1 MSQIINEAFQE
12 LKGLNEDTFSFNKEG
27 FDRLQSFLTRDLTD
41 ETVEIIDPEAENSGE
56 LKPNYLNDCV
66 LECCVCHDLIY
77 KNPKDIV
84 VDEET
89 QKVNV
94 DEECPHCYNMGG
106 FKVIGQ
112 IKPLVD
118 EASLTVT
125 VDGDDVEV
133 KEVEKTEE
141 KRDASENL
149 TEGTI
154 RRQHLD
160 VWSLIYE
167 QLTDPGY
174 LVPVEGKQRQ
184 IVAGLY
190 PYQRVSSDGENI
202 VVEALTE
209 EELQPAKDVVDK
221 FKDRG
226 ASYVV
231 KKEKYSRYPYKLVI
245 TAPYSDD
252 MVESL
257 REDVRSDSLKRELT
271 SFLDDREYDTSD
283 PEVKEYIDSAAEYI
297 QMSRDAGNTYSV
309 EEWYKDTKENYPE
322 DLKELKKKKSTHSNV
337 EDEVLKIFDENDF
350 DVEDEEVKKYA
361 EAAAEY
367 IVETRNNWPQ
377 YSVEEWFE
385 DTKMNYPEDLD
396 ELKKVNESLNE
407 SISKNDRDI
416 IIDAVKC
423 EFETGH
429 GYMEDKDEFE
439 ETIGRRLTAAK
450 YEELKEFY
458 SELQDLGPA
467 GFYEEYKDKLEFDPD
482 FVEEFGYEEDDRDDE
497 DDKDFDESLNE
508 SFEKATIET
517 ADSKLSMESDDN
529 GKVTVVS
536 EPKKVDE
543 ETYEGPET
551 IAPVAEETEDVI
563 EANATESEGEE
574 EPEEKEESMEEVET
588 EETMPEDSEDID
600 IDEFDENEFNSL
612 GESYLKEV
620 YNNVDSFKTVRGYVN
635 GDSLKLEGV
644 ITFKSGKKLNTSF
657 LFESNL
663 ITKTGKVKL
672 LGENLQFAQ
681 RKNSFTLTCSVKDK
695 KLVMEALTYNYNA
708 KDASTG
714 KSKRIY
720 GTVKNK

>member
-41 ETVEIIDPEAENSGE
+41 ETVEIIDPEAENNGE

-89 QKVNV
+89 QKVNI
-94 DEECPHCYNMGG
+94 DEECPHCYNAGG

-133 KEVEKTEE
+133 KEAEKAEE
-141 KRDASENL
+141 KEDASENL

-174 LVPVEGKQRQ
+174 LVPVEGKHRQ

-231 KKEKYSRYPYKLVI
+231 KKEKYNRYPYKLVI
-245 TAPYSDD
+245 TAPYNDD

-257 REDVRSDSLKRELT
+257 REDIRSDSLKRELT
-271 SFLDDREYDTSD
+271 AFLDDREYDTSD
-283 PEVKEYIDSAAEYI
+283 PEVKDYIDNAAEYI

-322 DLKELKKKKSTHSNV
+322 DLKELKKKESTYSNV

-367 IVETRNNWPQ
+367 IVEARNQWPQ

-385 DTKMNYPEDLD
+385 DTKTNYPEDLD
-396 ELKKVNESLNE
+396 ELKKVNESL
-407 SISKNDRDI
+407 K
-416 IIDAVKC
+416 
-423 EFETGH
+423 
-429 GYMEDKDEFE
+429 
-439 ETIGRRLTAAK
+439 
-450 YEELKEFY
+450 
-458 SELQDLGPA
+458 
-467 GFYEEYKDKLEFDPD
+467 
-482 FVEEFGYEEDDRDDE
+482 
-497 DDKDFDESLNE
+497 E

-517 ADSKLSMESDDN
+517 ADSKLSMESDDD

-543 ETYEGPET
+543 DAYEGLET
-551 IAPVAEETEDVI
+551 IAPVAEETADVI
-563 EANATESEGEE
+563 EANIEESKSEEAPEE
-574 EPEEKEESMEEVET
+574 EEESMEEVET
-588 EETMPEDSEDID
+588 EKDMPEDSEDID

-620 YNNVDSFKTVRGYVN
+620 YNNVDSFKTVRGYIN

>member
-27 FDRLQSFLTRDLTD
+27 FDRLQSFLTQDLTD

-141 KRDASENL
+141 KRDASETL

-209 EELQPAKDVVDK
+209 EELQPAKDVADK

-283 PEVKEYIDSAAEYI
+283 SEVKEYIDNAAEYI

-350 DVEDEEVKKYA
+350 DVEDEGVKKYA

-407 SISKNDRDI
+407 S
-416 IIDAVKC
+416 
-423 EFETGH
+423 
-429 GYMEDKDEFE
+429 
-439 ETIGRRLTAAK
+439 
-450 YEELKEFY
+450 
-458 SELQDLGPA
+458 
-467 GFYEEYKDKLEFDPD
+467 
-482 FVEEFGYEEDDRDDE
+482 
-497 DDKDFDESLNE
+497 
-508 SFEKATIET
+508 FEKATIEI

-543 ETYEGPET
+543 DTYEGPET

-563 EANATESEGEE
+563 EANATESEDEE
-574 EPEEKEESMEEVET
+574 EPEEKEESMKEVET
-588 EETMPEDSEDID
+588 EETIPEDSEDID

>member
-41 ETVEIIDPEAENSGE
+41 ETVEIIDPEAENNGE

-89 QKVNV
+89 QKVNI
-94 DEECPHCYNMGG
+94 DEECPHCYNAGG

-133 KEVEKTEE
+133 KEAEKTEAKE
-141 KRDASENL
+141 DASEKL

-221 FKDRG
+221 FKDQG

-231 KKEKYSRYPYKLVI
+231 KKEKYTKYPYKLVI

-257 REDVRSDSLKRELT
+257 REDVRRDSLKRELT

-283 PEVKEYIDSAAEYI
+283 PEVKDYINNAAEYI

-322 DLKELKKKKSTHSNV
+322 DLYELKKKDSTYSNI

-367 IVETRNNWPQ
+367 IEDARNQWPQ

-385 DTKMNYPEDLD
+385 DTKENYPEDLD
-396 ELKKVNESLNE
+396 ELKKVNESL
-407 SISKNDRDI
+407 K
-416 IIDAVKC
+416 
-423 EFETGH
+423 
-429 GYMEDKDEFE
+429 
-439 ETIGRRLTAAK
+439 
-450 YEELKEFY
+450 
-458 SELQDLGPA
+458 
-467 GFYEEYKDKLEFDPD
+467 
-482 FVEEFGYEEDDRDDE
+482 
-497 DDKDFDESLNE
+497 E

-517 ADSKLSMESDDN
+517 ADSKLSMESDDS

-543 ETYEGPET
+543 DTYEGPET
-551 IAPVAEETEDVI
+551 IAPVAEETADVI
-563 EANATESEGEE
+563 EANTEESKSEEAPEE
-574 EPEEKEESMEEVET
+574 EEESMEEVET
-588 EETMPEDSEDID
+588 EKDMPEDSEDID

-620 YNNVDSFKTVRGYVN
+620 YNNVDSFKTVRGYIN

>member
-41 ETVEIIDPEAENSGE
+41 ETVEIIDPEAENNGE

-94 DEECPHCYNMGG
+94 DEECPHCYNVGG

-133 KEVEKTEE
+133 KEAEKTEAKE
-141 KRDASENL
+141 DASENL
-149 TEGTI
+149 IEGTI

-209 EELQPAKDVVDK
+209 EELQPAKDIVDK
-221 FKDRG
+221 FKDQG

-231 KKEKYSRYPYKLVI
+231 KKEKYTRYPYKLVI
-245 TAPYSDD
+245 TAPYNED

-283 PEVKEYIDSAAEYI
+283 PGVKDYIDNAAEYI

-322 DLKELKKKKSTHSNV
+322 DLYELKKKDSTYSNI

-367 IVETRNNWPQ
+367 IEDARNQWPQ

-385 DTKMNYPEDLD
+385 DTKENYPEDLD
-396 ELKKVNESLNE
+396 ELKKVNESL
-407 SISKNDRDI
+407 K
-416 IIDAVKC
+416 
-423 EFETGH
+423 
-429 GYMEDKDEFE
+429 
-439 ETIGRRLTAAK
+439 
-450 YEELKEFY
+450 
-458 SELQDLGPA
+458 
-467 GFYEEYKDKLEFDPD
+467 
-482 FVEEFGYEEDDRDDE
+482 
-497 DDKDFDESLNE
+497 E

-517 ADSKLSMESDDN
+517 ADSKLSMESDDS

-543 ETYEGPET
+543 DTYEGPET
-551 IAPVAEETEDVI
+551 IAPVAEETADVI
-563 EANATESEGEE
+563 EANTKESKSEEAPEE
-574 EPEEKEESMEEVET
+574 EGESMEEVET
-588 EETMPEDSEDID
+588 EKDMPEDSEDID

-620 YNNVDSFKTVRGYVN
+620 YNNVDSFKTVRGYIN

>member
-41 ETVEIIDPEAENSGE
+41 ETVEIIDPEAENNGE

-94 DEECPHCYNMGG
+94 DEECPHCYNAGG

-133 KEVEKTEE
+133 KEAERTEE
-141 KRDASENL
+141 KEDSSENL

-174 LVPVEGKQRQ
+174 LVPVEGKHRQ

-221 FKDRG
+221 FKDQG

-231 KKEKYSRYPYKLVI
+231 KKEKYNRYPYKLVI
-245 TAPYSDD
+245 TAPYNED

-283 PEVKEYIDSAAEYI
+283 PAVKDYIDNAAEYI

-322 DLKELKKKKSTHSNV
+322 DLYELKKKDSTYSNI

-367 IVETRNNWPQ
+367 IEDARNQWPQ

-385 DTKMNYPEDLD
+385 DTKENYPEDLD
-396 ELKKVNESLNE
+396 ELKKVNESL
-407 SISKNDRDI
+407 K
-416 IIDAVKC
+416 
-423 EFETGH
+423 
-429 GYMEDKDEFE
+429 
-439 ETIGRRLTAAK
+439 
-450 YEELKEFY
+450 
-458 SELQDLGPA
+458 
-467 GFYEEYKDKLEFDPD
+467 
-482 FVEEFGYEEDDRDDE
+482 
-497 DDKDFDESLNE
+497 E
-508 SFEKATIET
+508 SFEKATVET
-517 ADSKLSMESDDN
+517 ADSKLSMESDDS

-543 ETYEGPET
+543 DTYEGPET
-551 IAPVAEETEDVI
+551 IAPVAEETADVI
-563 EANATESEGEE
+563 EANTEESKSEEAPEE
-574 EPEEKEESMEEVET
+574 EEELMEEVET
-588 EETMPEDSEDID
+588 EKDMPEDSEDID

-612 GESYLKEV
+612 GEGYLKEV
-620 YNNVDSFKTVRGYVN
+620 YNNVDSFKTVRGYIN

>member
-12 LKGLNEDTFSFNKEG
+12 LKGLNEDTFSFDKKG

-41 ETVEIIDPEAENSGE
+41 ETVEIIDPEAENNGE
-56 LKPNYLNDCV
+56 LKSNYLNDCV

-89 QKVNV
+89 QKVNI
-94 DEECPHCYNMGG
+94 DEECPHCYNAGG

-125 VDGDDVEV
+125 VDGNDVEV
-133 KEVEKTEE
+133 KEAEKTEAKE
-141 KRDASENL
+141 DASENL

-174 LVPVEGKQRQ
+174 LVPVEGKHRQ

-221 FKDRG
+221 FKDQG
-226 ASYVV
+226 ASYMV

-283 PEVKEYIDSAAEYI
+283 PGVKDYINNAAEYI

-322 DLKELKKKKSTHSNV
+322 DLKELKKKDSTYSNI

-367 IVETRNNWPQ
+367 IEDARNQWPQ

-385 DTKMNYPEDLD
+385 DTKENYPEELD
-396 ELKKVNESLNE
+396 ELKKVNESL
-407 SISKNDRDI
+407 K
-416 IIDAVKC
+416 
-423 EFETGH
+423 
-429 GYMEDKDEFE
+429 
-439 ETIGRRLTAAK
+439 
-450 YEELKEFY
+450 
-458 SELQDLGPA
+458 
-467 GFYEEYKDKLEFDPD
+467 
-482 FVEEFGYEEDDRDDE
+482 
-497 DDKDFDESLNE
+497 E

-517 ADSKLSMESDDN
+517 ADSKLSMESDDS

-543 ETYEGPET
+543 DTYEGPET
-551 IAPVAEETEDVI
+551 IAPVAEETADVI
-563 EANATESEGEE
+563 EANTEESKSEEAPEE
-574 EPEEKEESMEEVET
+574 EEESMEEVET
-588 EETMPEDSEDID
+588 EKDMPEDSEDID

-620 YNNVDSFKTVRGYVN
+620 YNNVDSFKTVRGYIN

>member
-41 ETVEIIDPEAENSGE
+41 ETVEIIDPEAENNGE

-89 QKVNV
+89 QKVNI
-94 DEECPHCYNMGG
+94 DEECPHCYNAGG

-133 KEVEKTEE
+133 KEAEKAEE
-141 KRDASENL
+141 KEDASENL

-174 LVPVEGKQRQ
+174 LVPVEGKHRQ

-231 KKEKYSRYPYKLVI
+231 KKEKYNRYPYKLVI
-245 TAPYSDD
+245 TAPYNDD

-257 REDVRSDSLKRELT
+257 REDIRSDSLKRELT
-271 SFLDDREYDTSD
+271 AFLDDREYDTSD
-283 PEVKEYIDSAAEYI
+283 PEVKDYIDNAAEYI

-322 DLKELKKKKSTHSNV
+322 DLKELKKKESTYSNV

-367 IVETRNNWPQ
+367 IEDARNQWPQ

-385 DTKMNYPEDLD
+385 DTKENYPEDLD
-396 ELKKVNESLNE
+396 ELKKVNESL
-407 SISKNDRDI
+407 K
-416 IIDAVKC
+416 
-423 EFETGH
+423 
-429 GYMEDKDEFE
+429 
-439 ETIGRRLTAAK
+439 
-450 YEELKEFY
+450 
-458 SELQDLGPA
+458 
-467 GFYEEYKDKLEFDPD
+467 
-482 FVEEFGYEEDDRDDE
+482 
-497 DDKDFDESLNE
+497 E

-517 ADSKLSMESDDN
+517 ADSKLSMESDDD

-543 ETYEGPET
+543 DAYEGPET
-551 IAPVAEETEDVI
+551 IAPVAEETADVI
-563 EANATESEGEE
+563 EANTEESKSEEAPEE
-574 EPEEKEESMEEVET
+574 EEESMEEVET
-588 EETMPEDSEDID
+588 EKDMPEDSEDID

-620 YNNVDSFKTVRGYVN
+620 YNNVDSFKTVRGYIN

>member
-89 QKVNV
+89 QKVNI
-94 DEECPHCYNMGG
+94 DEECPHCYNAGG

-133 KEVEKTEE
+133 KEAEKTEE
-141 KRDASENL
+141 KEDSSENL

-174 LVPVEGKQRQ
+174 LVPVEGKHRQ

-209 EELQPAKDVVDK
+209 EELQPAKEVVDK
-221 FKDRG
+221 FKDQG

-231 KKEKYSRYPYKLVI
+231 KKEKYNRYPYKLVI

-283 PEVKEYIDSAAEYI
+283 SEVKDYIDNAAEYI
-297 QMSRDAGNTYSV
+297 QMARDAGNTYSV

-322 DLKELKKKKSTHSNV
+322 DLKELKKKDSTHSSV

-367 IVETRNNWPQ
+367 IEDARNQWPQ

-385 DTKMNYPEDLD
+385 DTKTNYPEDLD
-396 ELKKVNESLNE
+396 ELKKVNESL
-407 SISKNDRDI
+407 K
-416 IIDAVKC
+416 
-423 EFETGH
+423 
-429 GYMEDKDEFE
+429 
-439 ETIGRRLTAAK
+439 
-450 YEELKEFY
+450 
-458 SELQDLGPA
+458 
-467 GFYEEYKDKLEFDPD
+467 
-482 FVEEFGYEEDDRDDE
+482 
-497 DDKDFDESLNE
+497 E

-517 ADSKLSMESDDN
+517 ADSKLSMESDDS
-529 GKVTVVS
+529 GKVIVVS

-543 ETYEGPET
+543 DTYDGPET
-551 IAPVAEETEDVI
+551 IAPVAEETTATI
-563 EANATESEGEE
+563 EANTEESKSEEAPEE
-574 EPEEKEESMEEVET
+574 EGESMEEVET
-588 EETMPEDSEDID
+588 EKDMPEDSEDID

-620 YNNVDSFKTVRGYVN
+620 YNNVDSFKTVRGYIN

>member
-41 ETVEIIDPEAENSGE
+41 ETVEIIDPEAENNGE

-94 DEECPHCYNMGG
+94 DEECPHCYNAGG

-133 KEVEKTEE
+133 KEAEKTEAKE
-141 KRDASENL
+141 DASENL

-209 EELQPAKDVVDK
+209 EELQPAKEVVDR
-221 FKDRG
+221 FKDQG
-226 ASYVV
+226 ASYMV
-231 KKEKYSRYPYKLVI
+231 KKEKYNKYPYKLVI
-245 TAPYSDD
+245 TAPYNED

-283 PEVKEYIDSAAEYI
+283 PAVKDYIDNAAEYI

-322 DLKELKKKKSTHSNV
+322 DLKELKKKDSTYSNI

-350 DVEDEEVKKYA
+350 DVEDEAVKKYA

-367 IVETRNNWPQ
+367 IEDARNQWPQ

-385 DTKMNYPEDLD
+385 DTKENYPEDLD
-396 ELKKVNESLNE
+396 ELKKVNESL
-407 SISKNDRDI
+407 K
-416 IIDAVKC
+416 
-423 EFETGH
+423 
-429 GYMEDKDEFE
+429 
-439 ETIGRRLTAAK
+439 
-450 YEELKEFY
+450 
-458 SELQDLGPA
+458 
-467 GFYEEYKDKLEFDPD
+467 
-482 FVEEFGYEEDDRDDE
+482 
-497 DDKDFDESLNE
+497 E

-517 ADSKLSMESDDN
+517 ADSKLSMESDDS

-543 ETYEGPET
+543 DTYEGPET
-551 IAPVAEETEDVI
+551 ITPVAEETADVI
-563 EANATESEGEE
+563 EANTKESKSEEAPEE
-574 EPEEKEESMEEVET
+574 EEESMEEVET
-588 EETMPEDSEDID
+588 EKDMPEDSEDID

-620 YNNVDSFKTVRGYVN
+620 YNNVDSFKTVRGYIN

>member
-41 ETVEIIDPEAENSGE
+41 ETVEIIDPEAENNGE

-94 DEECPHCYNMGG
+94 DEECPHCYNAGG

-133 KEVEKTEE
+133 KEAEKTEAKE
-141 KRDASENL
+141 DASEKL
-149 TEGTI
+149 IEGTI

-209 EELQPAKDVVDK
+209 EELQPAKGVVDK
-221 FKDRG
+221 FKDQG
-226 ASYVV
+226 ASYMV
-231 KKEKYSRYPYKLVI
+231 KKEKYTRYPYKLVI

-283 PEVKEYIDSAAEYI
+283 PGVKDYIDNAAEYI

-322 DLKELKKKKSTHSNV
+322 DLKELKKKDSTYSNI

-367 IVETRNNWPQ
+367 IEDARNQWPQ

-385 DTKMNYPEDLD
+385 DTKENYPEDLD
-396 ELKKVNESLNE
+396 ELKKVNESL
-407 SISKNDRDI
+407 K
-416 IIDAVKC
+416 
-423 EFETGH
+423 
-429 GYMEDKDEFE
+429 
-439 ETIGRRLTAAK
+439 
-450 YEELKEFY
+450 
-458 SELQDLGPA
+458 
-467 GFYEEYKDKLEFDPD
+467 
-482 FVEEFGYEEDDRDDE
+482 
-497 DDKDFDESLNE
+497 E

-517 ADSKLSMESDDN
+517 ADSKLSMESDDS

-543 ETYEGPET
+543 DTYEGPET
-551 IAPVAEETEDVI
+551 IAPVAEETADVI
-563 EANATESEGEE
+563 EANTEESKSEETPEE
-574 EPEEKEESMEEVET
+574 EEESMEDVET
-588 EETMPEDSEDID
+588 EKDMPEDSEDID

-620 YNNVDSFKTVRGYVN
+620 YNNVDSFKTVRGYIN

>member
-41 ETVEIIDPEAENSGE
+41 ETVEIIDPEAENNGE

-89 QKVNV
+89 QKVNI
-94 DEECPHCYNMGG
+94 DEECPHCYNAGG

-133 KEVEKTEE
+133 KEAEKTEE
-141 KRDASENL
+141 KEDSSENL

-174 LVPVEGKQRQ
+174 PVPVEGKHRQ

-209 EELQPAKDVVDK
+209 EELQPAKEVVDK
-221 FKDRG
+221 FKDQG
-226 ASYVV
+226 ASYVI
-231 KKEKYSRYPYKLVI
+231 KKEKYNRYPYKLII

-283 PEVKEYIDSAAEYI
+283 SEVKDYIDNAAEYI
-297 QMSRDAGNTYSV
+297 QMARDAGNTYSV

-322 DLKELKKKKSTHSNV
+322 DLKELKKKDSTHSSV

-367 IVETRNNWPQ
+367 IEDARNQWPQ

-385 DTKMNYPEDLD
+385 DTKTNYPEDLD
-396 ELKKVNESLNE
+396 ELKKVNESL
-407 SISKNDRDI
+407 K
-416 IIDAVKC
+416 
-423 EFETGH
+423 
-429 GYMEDKDEFE
+429 
-439 ETIGRRLTAAK
+439 
-450 YEELKEFY
+450 
-458 SELQDLGPA
+458 
-467 GFYEEYKDKLEFDPD
+467 
-482 FVEEFGYEEDDRDDE
+482 
-497 DDKDFDESLNE
+497 E

-543 ETYEGPET
+543 DTYDGPET
-551 IAPVAEETEDVI
+551 IAPVAEETTATI
-563 EANATESEGEE
+563 EANTEESKSEEAPEGE
-574 EPEEKEESMEEVET
+574 EESMEEVET
-588 EETMPEDSEDID
+588 EKDMPEDSEDID

-620 YNNVDSFKTVRGYVN
+620 YNNVDSFKTVRGYIN

>member
-12 LKGLNEDTFSFNKEG
+12 LKGLNEDTFSFNKKG

-41 ETVEIIDPEAENSGE
+41 ETVEIIDPEAENNGE

-94 DEECPHCYNMGG
+94 DEECPHCYNAGG

-112 IKPLVD
+112 IKSLVD

-125 VDGDDVEV
+125 VDGNDVEV
-133 KEVEKTEE
+133 KEAEKTEAKE
-141 KRDASENL
+141 DASENL

-221 FKDRG
+221 FKDQG
-226 ASYVV
+226 ASYMV
-231 KKEKYSRYPYKLVI
+231 KKEKYTGYPYKLVI

-283 PEVKEYIDSAAEYI
+283 PGVKDYINNAAEYI

-322 DLKELKKKKSTHSNV
+322 DLKELKKKDSTHSNI

-367 IVETRNNWPQ
+367 IEDARNQWPQ

-385 DTKMNYPEDLD
+385 DTKENYPEDLD
-396 ELKKVNESLNE
+396 ELKKVNESL
-407 SISKNDRDI
+407 K
-416 IIDAVKC
+416 
-423 EFETGH
+423 
-429 GYMEDKDEFE
+429 
-439 ETIGRRLTAAK
+439 
-450 YEELKEFY
+450 
-458 SELQDLGPA
+458 
-467 GFYEEYKDKLEFDPD
+467 
-482 FVEEFGYEEDDRDDE
+482 
-497 DDKDFDESLNE
+497 E

-543 ETYEGPET
+543 DTYEGPET
-551 IAPVAEETEDVI
+551 IAPVAEETADVI
-563 EANATESEGEE
+563 EANTEESKSEEAPGEE
-574 EPEEKEESMEEVET
+574 EESMEEVEI
-588 EETMPEDSEDID
+588 EKDMPEDSEDID

-620 YNNVDSFKTVRGYVN
+620 YNNVDSFKTVRGYIN

>member
-41 ETVEIIDPEAENSGE
+41 ETVEIIDPEAENNGE

-89 QKVNV
+89 QKVNI
-94 DEECPHCYNMGG
+94 DEECPHCYNAGG

-133 KEVEKTEE
+133 KEAEKAEE
-141 KRDASENL
+141 KEDASENL

-174 LVPVEGKQRQ
+174 LVPVEGKHRQ

-231 KKEKYSRYPYKLVI
+231 KKEKYNRYPYKLVI
-245 TAPYSDD
+245 TAPYNDD

-257 REDVRSDSLKRELT
+257 REDIRSDSLKRELT
-271 SFLDDREYDTSD
+271 AFLDDREYDTSD
-283 PEVKEYIDSAAEYI
+283 PEVKDYIDNAAEYI

-322 DLKELKKKKSTHSNV
+322 DLKELKKKESTYSNV

-367 IVETRNNWPQ
+367 IVEARNQWPQ

-385 DTKMNYPEDLD
+385 DTKTNYPEDLD
-396 ELKKVNESLNE
+396 ELKKVNESL
-407 SISKNDRDI
+407 K
-416 IIDAVKC
+416 
-423 EFETGH
+423 
-429 GYMEDKDEFE
+429 
-439 ETIGRRLTAAK
+439 
-450 YEELKEFY
+450 
-458 SELQDLGPA
+458 
-467 GFYEEYKDKLEFDPD
+467 
-482 FVEEFGYEEDDRDDE
+482 
-497 DDKDFDESLNE
+497 E

-517 ADSKLSMESDDN
+517 ADSKLSMESDDD

-543 ETYEGPET
+543 DAYEGPET
-551 IAPVAEETEDVI
+551 IAPVAEETADVI
-563 EANATESEGEE
+563 EANTEESKSEEAPEE
-574 EPEEKEESMEEVET
+574 EEESMEEVET
-588 EETMPEDSEDID
+588 EKDMPEDSEDID

-620 YNNVDSFKTVRGYVN
+620 YNNVDSFKTVRGYIN

>member
-41 ETVEIIDPEAENSGE
+41 ETVEIIDPEAENNGE

-94 DEECPHCYNMGG
+94 DEECPHCYNAGG

-133 KEVEKTEE
+133 KEAEKTEAKE
-141 KRDASENL
+141 DASEKL

-154 RRQHLD
+154 RRHHLD

-174 LVPVEGKQRQ
+174 LVPVEGKHRQ

-221 FKDRG
+221 FKDQG

-231 KKEKYSRYPYKLVI
+231 KKEKYNKYPYKLVI
-245 TAPYSDD
+245 TAPYNED

-283 PEVKEYIDSAAEYI
+283 PAVKDYIDNAAEYI
-297 QMSRDAGNTYSV
+297 QMSRDAGNAYSV
-309 EEWYKDTKENYPE
+309 EEWYKDTRENYPE
-322 DLKELKKKKSTHSNV
+322 DLKELKKKDSTYSNI

-367 IVETRNNWPQ
+367 IEDARNQWPQ

-385 DTKMNYPEDLD
+385 DTKENYPEDLD
-396 ELKKVNESLNE
+396 ELKKVNESL
-407 SISKNDRDI
+407 K
-416 IIDAVKC
+416 
-423 EFETGH
+423 
-429 GYMEDKDEFE
+429 
-439 ETIGRRLTAAK
+439 
-450 YEELKEFY
+450 
-458 SELQDLGPA
+458 
-467 GFYEEYKDKLEFDPD
+467 
-482 FVEEFGYEEDDRDDE
+482 
-497 DDKDFDESLNE
+497 E

-517 ADSKLSMESDDN
+517 ADSKLSMESDDS

-543 ETYEGPET
+543 DTYEGPET
-551 IAPVAEETEDVI
+551 IAPVAEETADVI
-563 EANATESEGEE
+563 EANTEESKSEEAPEE
-574 EPEEKEESMEEVET
+574 EEESMEEVET
-588 EETMPEDSEDID
+588 EKDMPEDSEDID

-620 YNNVDSFKTVRGYVN
+620 YNNVDSFKTVRGYIN

>member
-41 ETVEIIDPEAENSGE
+41 ETVEIIDPEAENNGE

-77 KNPKDIV
+77 KNTKDIV

-89 QKVNV
+89 QKVNI
-94 DEECPHCYNMGG
+94 DEECPHCYNAGG

-133 KEVEKTEE
+133 KEAEKAEE
-141 KRDASENL
+141 KEDASENL

-174 LVPVEGKQRQ
+174 LVPVEGKHRQ

-231 KKEKYSRYPYKLVI
+231 KKEKYNRYPYKLVI

-283 PEVKEYIDSAAEYI
+283 PEVKDYIDNAAEYI

-322 DLKELKKKKSTHSNV
+322 DLKELKKKESTYSNV

-367 IVETRNNWPQ
+367 IVEARNQWPQ

-385 DTKMNYPEDLD
+385 DTKTNYPEDLD
-396 ELKKVNESLNE
+396 ELKKVNESL
-407 SISKNDRDI
+407 K
-416 IIDAVKC
+416 
-423 EFETGH
+423 
-429 GYMEDKDEFE
+429 
-439 ETIGRRLTAAK
+439 
-450 YEELKEFY
+450 
-458 SELQDLGPA
+458 
-467 GFYEEYKDKLEFDPD
+467 
-482 FVEEFGYEEDDRDDE
+482 
-497 DDKDFDESLNE
+497 E

-543 ETYEGPET
+543 DTYEGPET
-551 IAPVAEETEDVI
+551 IAPVAEETTATI
-563 EANATESEGEE
+563 EANTEESKSEEAPEE
-574 EPEEKEESMEEVET
+574 EGESMEEVET
-588 EETMPEDSEDID
+588 EKDMPEDSEDID

-620 YNNVDSFKTVRGYVN
+620 YNNVDSFKTVRGYIN

>member
-27 FDRLQSFLTRDLTD
+27 FDRLQSFLTRDLTA
-41 ETVEIIDPEAENSGE
+41 ETVDIIDPKAKNHEE

-66 LECCVCHDLIY
+66 LECCVCHDLLY
-77 KNPKDIV
+77 KDPKDIV

-89 QKVNV
+89 QKVNI
-94 DEECPHCYNMGG
+94 DEECPHCYNRGG

-133 KEVEKTEE
+133 KEAEEKT
-141 KRDASENL
+141 SPENL

-174 LVPVEGKQRQ
+174 LVPVEGKHRQ

-209 EELQPAKDVVDK
+209 EELQPAKDVVNK
-221 FKDRG
+221 FKDQG
-226 ASYVV
+226 ASYSV
-231 KKEKYSRYPYKLVI
+231 KKEKYARYPYRLVI

-257 REDVRSDSLKRELT
+257 REDVRTDSLKRELT

-283 PEVKEYIDSAAEYI
+283 SEVKEYINNAAEYI
-297 QMSRDAGNTYSV
+297 QMSRDAGNAYSV
-309 EEWYKDTKENYPE
+309 EEWYKDTKTNYPE
-322 DLKELKKKKSTHSNV
+322 DLKELKKKESTYSNV

-367 IVETRNNWPQ
+367 IVEARNQWPQ

-385 DTKMNYPEDLD
+385 DTKANYPEDLD
-396 ELKKVNESLNE
+396 ELRKVN
-407 SISKNDRDI
+407 
-416 IIDAVKC
+416 
-423 EFETGH
+423 
-429 GYMEDKDEFE
+429 
-439 ETIGRRLTAAK
+439 
-450 YEELKEFY
+450 
-458 SELQDLGPA
+458 
-467 GFYEEYKDKLEFDPD
+467 
-482 FVEEFGYEEDDRDDE
+482 
-497 DDKDFDESLNE
+497 ESLNE

-517 ADSKLSMESDDN
+517 ADSKLSMESDGN

-543 ETYEGPET
+543 DTYEGPET

-563 EANATESEGEE
+563 EANAEESGDEE
-574 EPEEKEESMEEVET
+574 EPEEKEGSMEEVEA
-588 EETMPEDSEDID
+588 EETVPEDSEDID

-620 YNNVDSFKTVRGYVN
+620 YNNVDSFKTVRGYIN

-714 KSKRIY
+714 KSRRIY

>member
-350 DVEDEEVKKYA
+350 DVEDEGVKKYA

-407 SISKNDRDI
+407 S
-416 IIDAVKC
+416 
-423 EFETGH
+423 
-429 GYMEDKDEFE
+429 
-439 ETIGRRLTAAK
+439 
-450 YEELKEFY
+450 
-458 SELQDLGPA
+458 
-467 GFYEEYKDKLEFDPD
+467 
-482 FVEEFGYEEDDRDDE
+482 
-497 DDKDFDESLNE
+497 
-508 SFEKATIET
+508 FEKATIET

-543 ETYEGPET
+543 DTYEGPET
-551 IAPVAEETEDVI
+551 IAPVAEETEDII
-563 EANATESEGEE
+563 ETNAEESGDEE

>member
-41 ETVEIIDPEAENSGE
+41 ETVEIIDPEAENNGE

-66 LECCVCHDLIY
+66 LECCVCHGLIY

-94 DEECPHCYNMGG
+94 DEECPHCYNAGG

-133 KEVEKTEE
+133 KEAEKTEAKE
-141 KRDASENL
+141 DASENL

-221 FKDRG
+221 FKDQG

-231 KKEKYSRYPYKLVI
+231 KKEKYNKYPYKLVI
-245 TAPYSDD
+245 TAPYNED

-283 PEVKEYIDSAAEYI
+283 PAVKDYIDNAAEYI

-322 DLKELKKKKSTHSNV
+322 DLYELKKKDSTYSNI

-367 IVETRNNWPQ
+367 IEDARNQWPQ
-377 YSVEEWFE
+377 YSIEEWFE
-385 DTKMNYPEDLD
+385 DTKENYPEDLD
-396 ELKKVNESLNE
+396 ELKKVNESL
-407 SISKNDRDI
+407 K
-416 IIDAVKC
+416 
-423 EFETGH
+423 
-429 GYMEDKDEFE
+429 
-439 ETIGRRLTAAK
+439 
-450 YEELKEFY
+450 
-458 SELQDLGPA
+458 
-467 GFYEEYKDKLEFDPD
+467 
-482 FVEEFGYEEDDRDDE
+482 
-497 DDKDFDESLNE
+497 E

-517 ADSKLSMESDDN
+517 ADSKLSMESDDS

-543 ETYEGPET
+543 DTYEGPET
-551 IAPVAEETEDVI
+551 ITPVAEETADVI
-563 EANATESEGEE
+563 EANTEESKSEEAPEE
-574 EPEEKEESMEEVET
+574 EEESMEEVET
-588 EETMPEDSEDID
+588 EKDMPEDSEDID

-620 YNNVDSFKTVRGYVN
+620 YNNVDSFKTVRGYIN